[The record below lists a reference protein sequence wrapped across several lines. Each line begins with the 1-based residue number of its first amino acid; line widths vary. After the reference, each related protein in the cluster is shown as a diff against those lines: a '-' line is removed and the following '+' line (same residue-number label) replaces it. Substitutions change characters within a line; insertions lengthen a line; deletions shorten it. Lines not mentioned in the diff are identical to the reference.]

1 MEGTTGIKILMDMKK
16 LILVLIFLSVSTV
29 IYSQK
34 MFNLTFLASPQVS
47 WLKSDSKDIKSDGG
61 FLGFGYG
68 VEGDFLMGS
77 ENYAIT
83 TGMTVSTTGGSLI
96 YGQSVPF
103 SGKVLPAG
111 TKVNYYLT
119 NLEFPL
125 ALKMRTRDF
134 NRFRYFAQFGL
145 TNWFNIK
152 ARATTSDRSFQKE
165 TISDEIR
172 FYNIGLNVGAGL
184 EYDLGHRNAITGGLV
199 YSNGFTDATTNK
211 NSNDVTT
218 LKSLRLRVGFIF

>member
-1 MEGTTGIKILMDMKK
+1 MFLKK
-16 LILVLIFLSVSTV
+16 FILVLTLLSVTLV
-29 IYSQK
+29 TYSQK
-34 MFNLTFLASPQVS
+34 RFNLTFLASPQVS
-47 WLKSDSKDIKSDGG
+47 WMKSDSKEIKEDGG
-61 FLGFGYG
+61 FIGFGYG
-68 VEGDFLMGS
+68 VEGDFFLGS
-77 ENYAIT
+77 ENYAIS

-96 YGQSVPF
+96 FGKAVPF
-103 SGKVLPAG
+103 SGVILPVG

-152 ARATTSDRSFQKE
+152 AKATTSDKSFQKE
-165 TISDEIR
+165 TIKDEIR

-184 EYDLGHRNAITGGLV
+184 EYDLGHGNAITVGLV

-211 NSNDVTT
+211 SSNDVTS
-218 LKSLRLRVGFIF
+218 LKSLRLRAGFVF